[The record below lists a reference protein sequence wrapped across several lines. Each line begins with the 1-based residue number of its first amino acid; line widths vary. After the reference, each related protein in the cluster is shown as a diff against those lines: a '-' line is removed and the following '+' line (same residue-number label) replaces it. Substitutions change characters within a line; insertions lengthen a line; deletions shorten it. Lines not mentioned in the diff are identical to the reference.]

1 MISGFAFTLIAY
13 SVSHDV
19 IIAGMVGMVF
29 ALCEGL
35 STLPG
40 GYLAD
45 HADRKQLLIFF
56 GVTSTII
63 LVVMSAALLTGW
75 MTTPLLFLFAVLRGL
90 TSGLFS
96 NISNIVLPQI
106 LTGNQL
112 VQAYSANQSR
122 DACIQLFAKPFSGF
136 LYGLGPEVPFL
147 LSAIMY
153 ILMSITT
160 PLIRADLHPSTRVYI
175 DTNLTEDDDGNSHI
189 TRTVEA
195 VQDNTAHDAHPT
207 GAQNNPKYES
217 SLAGF
222 TWYARHPQALSIFGS
237 VLLINCVITLLV
249 GIMILD
255 QQTLQTPGV
264 LIGLIST
271 GSGIGLLSGAFLT
284 APLSQHYTGGR
295 IVQISVLVILLGCV
309 FQPYTH
315 QVYVL
320 IICMTV
326 TNLMIVPANSILG
339 SYSDLIIP
347 NALRGRVTSIFA
359 LCNIVLGSVSSA
371 VAGILLAV
379 IGYRNAMNTAV
390 AAVLVT
396 VLVTFT
402 SRGIRDIPS
411 RDQFSNLTPWE

>member
-1 MISGFAFTLIAY
+1 
-13 SVSHDV
+13 
-19 IIAGMVGMVF
+19 
-29 ALCEGL
+29 
-35 STLPG
+35 
-40 GYLAD
+40 
-45 HADRKQLLIFF
+45 
-56 GVTSTII
+56 
-63 LVVMSAALLTGW
+63 
-75 MTTPLLFLFAVLRGL
+75 
-90 TSGLFS
+90 
-96 NISNIVLPQI
+96 
-106 LTGNQL
+106 
-112 VQAYSANQSR
+112 
-122 DACIQLFAKPFSGF
+122 
-136 LYGLGPEVPFL
+136 
-147 LSAIMY
+147 
-153 ILMSITT
+153 
-160 PLIRADLHPSTRVYI
+160 
-175 DTNLTEDDDGNSHI
+175 
-189 TRTVEA
+189 
-195 VQDNTAHDAHPT
+195 
-207 GAQNNPKYES
+207 
-217 SLAGF
+217 
-222 TWYARHPQALSIFGS
+222 
-237 VLLINCVITLLV
+237 
-249 GIMILD
+249 MILD

-379 IGYRNAMNTAV
+379 MGYRNAMNTAV